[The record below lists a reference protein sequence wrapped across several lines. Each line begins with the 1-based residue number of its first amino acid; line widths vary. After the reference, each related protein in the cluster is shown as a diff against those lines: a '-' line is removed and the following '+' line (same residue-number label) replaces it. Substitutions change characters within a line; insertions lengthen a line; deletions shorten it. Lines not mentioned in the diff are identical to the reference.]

1 MKFVITHNNLTG
13 EGPQIS
19 NLKEE
24 ALKVTSKEVEDL
36 EIENKLLRQR
46 NLAK

>member
-13 EGPQIS
+13 DGPQIS

-24 ALKVTSKEVEDL
+24 ALKLTSKEVEDS
-36 EIENKLLRQR
+36 EIKNKLLRQ
-46 NLAK
+46 NTLAK

>member
-13 EGPQIS
+13 DGPQIS

-36 EIENKLLRQR
+36 EIENKLLRQI